1 MTRISLDKGYCI
13 DIENA
18 HEHNNSNIGD
28 IAMRT
33 NVKAN
38 VTYKGR
44 ICATTAQ
51 KRSKNNGGYDG
62 VPRENIWKRGH
73 GHMESQLWQVTDF
86 T

>member
-1 MTRISLDKGYCI
+1 MTRISLDKGYRI

-33 NVKAN
+33 NFKAN

-44 ICATTAQ
+44 ICAITAQ
-51 KRSKNNGGYDG
+51 KRSKNNGDS

-73 GHMESQLWQVTDF
+73 GQMENQLWQVTDS